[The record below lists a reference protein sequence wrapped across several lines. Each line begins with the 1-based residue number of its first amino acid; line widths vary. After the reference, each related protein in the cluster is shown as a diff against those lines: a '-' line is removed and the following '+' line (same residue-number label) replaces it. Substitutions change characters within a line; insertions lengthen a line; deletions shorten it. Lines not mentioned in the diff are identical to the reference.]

1 MLAACL
7 FVGGSNGASCS
18 LDGLDL
24 NRFAGAFVKQAAIDL
39 DQACC
44 LLMDR
49 CSER

>member
-1 MLAACL
+1 
-7 FVGGSNGASCS
+7 

-24 NRFAGAFVKQAAIDL
+24 NRFAGAFVKQATIDL
-39 DQACC
+39 DQACG